1 MVVGIAIIP
10 FLGESLFPEFKER
23 DFLSHCIT
31 KPGTSV
37 AEERRVVT
45 QISNEVRA
53 IPGVRNFGTHIGM
66 ALLADE
72 VCGVNFG
79 ENWLSIDPDADYDE
93 TLDKIKEV
101 VYAHP
106 GIFRNVET
114 YLNERIDEVLT
125 GTSETF
131 VVRIFGPEFERDSTQ
146 RPTKCRRP

>member
-1 MVVGIAIIP
+1 M
-10 FLGESLFPEFKER
+10 
-23 DFLSHCIT
+23 
-31 KPGTSV
+31 
-37 AEERRVVT
+37 
-45 QISNEVRA
+45 
-53 IPGVRNFGTHIGM
+53 
-66 ALLADE
+66 ADE

-101 VYAHP
+101 VYAYP

-131 VVRIFGPEFERDSTQ
+131 VVRIFGPNLKEIHEKADEVEAALKDIHGIVDLHVQLQSEVPQ
-146 RPTKCRRP
+146 IQVKVDLEKAAKSA

>member
-1 MVVGIAIIP
+1 
-10 FLGESLFPEFKER
+10 
-23 DFLSHCIT
+23 

-37 AEERRVVT
+37 AEEHRIAKA
-45 QISNEVRA
+45 ISDEVRA

-79 ENWLSIDPDADYDE
+79 ENWLSISPDADYDE
-93 TLDKIKEV
+93 TLEKIEEV
-101 VYAHP
+101 VKGHA
-106 GIFRNVET
+106 GLFRNVET

-131 VVRIFGPEFERDSTQ
+131 VVRIYGPDLKTLHEKADELEAALKPIDGIKDLHIQ
-146 RPTKCRRP
+146 LQ